1 MNELEVRVLSKYFGF
16 LFLEARESLKL
27 SRRQARE
34 LFIRDKSEHEF
45 ILYFSLLRRGSLCL
59 EPPAYQ

>member
-27 SRRQARE
+27 SRQARE

-45 ILYFSLLRRGSLCL
+45 ILYFSLLCRGSLCL